1 MNLLV
6 TGGAGFIGSHFVDL
20 VLNARPDD
28 RVVVLDAL
36 TYAGL
41 ERNLPMDPR
50 VTLVRGDVADPA
62 AVERLVADAGMVVNF
77 AAESFVDRS
86 IADAAPFA
94 RTNVVGVQVLLEA
107 CRRHRV
113 AMVQISTDEVYGSIP
128 DGSFT
133 EESAL
138 APNNPY
144 SATKAGADLLCLS
157 FVRTHGMDVR
167 VMRGANAYGPRQHPE
182 KAIPTFTAAA
192 LGGEPVPVYGDG
204 SNRREW
210 LHVEDFARA
219 VLVVMESGEP
229 GEVYNAG
236 GGHEVSNLDLARAIC
251 RFAGA
256 PERLITFVEDRPGHD
271 FRYSMVW
278 DKIAALGWKPE
289 IGFEGGLR
297 RTVEWFRGER
307 PSR

>member
-28 RVVVLDAL
+28 RVLVLDAL

-94 RTNVVGVQVLLEA
+94 RTNVVGVQVLLDA

-113 AMVQISTDEVYGSIP
+113 PMVQISTDEVYGSIP

-133 EESAL
+133 EDSPL

-144 SATKAGADLLCLS
+144 SATKAGADLMCLS
-157 FVRTHGMDVR
+157 FVRTHGMEVR

-278 DKIAALGWKPE
+278 DKIAALGWKPDV
-289 IGFEGGLR
+289 GFEDGLR